1 MTGSSSS
8 PHRGRKLSAPGES
21 SEVEAKRGLA
31 AVFDRPAPTR
41 RQLLLGAGHV
51 AALWALAF
59 VQPLLDLLG
68 SNPDFFVA
76 RGNSTGDILILA
88 FGFTLLPPLVLFG
101 IEWVVSKVSTKAYY
115 GLHFLLLGVIAS
127 FFFIQVVSDLIT
139 ARSAIV
145 LLLSFGI
152 GFLLA
157 WAIFRFLFVKNLMD
171 ILIIAPVVVLLL
183 FIFNSRTSD
192 LIFPKEGDFEVA
204 ADSGRNVPVVLVIFD
219 ELGTSNL
226 MTSKSA
232 IDGQRFP
239 NFARLAKTST
249 WYKNETTTAFF
260 TPHAVPGILTG
271 INASAETLPTW
282 QEQPDSIFS
291 QLSRNRQLH
300 VLEPITAI
308 CPDDLCP
315 DKSANA
321 GQLTRL
327 KSLVSD
333 LKYVEGKLILP
344 PGLARKL
351 PDVSSNF
358 EGFGEGREDENV
370 KLGKR
375 KKKRGKLAVKPEA
388 QSDPQMYEQFIRE
401 IPASDRGLTVMH
413 MHLPHQI
420 WKYDLQGNQYND
432 SPITQLSRSTGNWMV
447 NSNGIAVS
455 QSRMY
460 VQTGFADRVLGDLRR
475 KLESEGLW
483 DKAIVVVTADH
494 GISFEGRGVPQR
506 QADERA
512 MGEVA
517 NPPLFIKYPG
527 QKKGSVSPKH
537 SMTLDIVP
545 TIAKAVGVKDPYEAD
560 GVPLQGPVPDRDVTV
575 TDPKGNET
583 SVTLEEMVRQR
594 NAAIARANQRMG
606 TGAFYTLGPA
616 PQLIGRKVAPVPKGT
631 AEALLDEPTL
641 GKGYD
646 PGEDLV
652 PMFITGTW
660 NGTVP
665 AAPNKAPIFAI
676 AVNGSVQATARP
688 FNFDGRVHWGALVNP
703 ASLKTGKNRI
713 GIYRLQG
720 KRLVP
725 LGGNQ
730 G

>member
-1 MTGSSSS
+1 M
-8 PHRGRKLSAPGES
+8 
-21 SEVEAKRGLA
+21 EVKKGLA
-31 AVFDRPAPTR
+31 AVLDRPAPTR
-41 RQLLLGAGHV
+41 RQLLLGGGHV

-88 FGFTLLPPLVLFG
+88 FGFTLLPPLALWLV
-101 IEWVVSKVSTKAYY
+101 EWLTARISSKAYY
-115 GLHFLLLGVIAS
+115 CLHFVLLGVIAS
-127 FFFIQVVSDLIT
+127 FFCIQLVSDLIT

-145 LLLSFGI
+145 LLVSFAL

-157 WAIFRFLFVKNLMD
+157 WTIFRFIFARNLMD
-171 ILIIAPVVVLLL
+171 ILIIAPAVVLLL

-192 LIFPKEGDFEVA
+192 LIFPKEGDFELA
-204 ADSGRNVPVVLVIFD
+204 ADSGRNVPVVLVIYD

-226 MTSKSA
+226 MTSKGG

-249 WYKNETTTAFF
+249 WYKNESTTAFF
-260 TPHAVPGILTG
+260 TPLAVPGILTG
-271 INASAETLPTW
+271 IRASAETLPTW
-282 QEQPDSIFS
+282 QEQPDNLFS
-291 QLSRNRQLH
+291 QLGRNRPLH

-315 DKSANA
+315 DRNANA

-358 EGFGEGREDENV
+358 EGFGEGREDENL

-375 KKKRGKLAVKPEA
+375 KKKRGNLAVKPEA
-388 QSDPQMYEQFIRE
+388 QSDPEIYRQFIRE
-401 IPASDRGLTVMH
+401 IPDSDRGLTVMH
-413 MHLPHQI
+413 MHLPHQV

-432 SPITQLSRSTGNWMV
+432 SPITLLSRSTGNWMV
-447 NSNGIAVS
+447 NANGIAVS

-460 VQTGFADRVLGDLRR
+460 VQTGYADRMLGDLRR
-475 KLESEGLW
+475 KLETQGLW
-483 DKAIVVVTADH
+483 DEAIVVVTADH
-494 GISFEGRGVPQR
+494 GISFEGNGVPQR

-527 QKKGSVSPKH
+527 QKKGVISDKH

-545 TIAKAVGVKDPYEAD
+545 TIAKAVGVKEPYETD
-560 GVPLQGPVPDRDVTV
+560 GVPLQGPVPAREVTV

-583 SVTLEEMVRQR
+583 SVSLEEMIRQR
-594 NAAIARANQRMG
+594 NAAIARADQRMG
-606 TGAFYTLGPA
+606 TGGFYTLGPA
-616 PQLIGRKVAPVPKGT
+616 PQLIGRTVPPVPEGT
-631 AEALLDEPTL
+631 AEVLLDEPDL
-641 GKGYD
+641 GRAYD

-660 NGTVP
+660 NGAVP
-665 AAPNKAPIFAI
+665 AAPKQAPVFAI
-676 AVNGSVQATARP
+676 AVNGTVEASARP
-688 FNFDGRVHWGALVNP
+688 FNFDGRVHWGALVRP
-703 ASLKTGKNRI
+703 DSLHQGKNTI
-713 GIYRLQG
+713 GIYRLNG
-720 KRLVP
+720 NRLVP